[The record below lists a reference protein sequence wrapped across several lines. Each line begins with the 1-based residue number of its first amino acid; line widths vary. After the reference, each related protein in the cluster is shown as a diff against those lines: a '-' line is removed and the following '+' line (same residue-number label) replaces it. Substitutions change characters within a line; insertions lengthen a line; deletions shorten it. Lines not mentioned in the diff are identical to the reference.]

1 MMPVVAL
8 REVAAAPWGR
18 PLLDNISLAVN
29 PGIVLGILGP
39 NGAGKSS
46 LLHVIGGDIPAIAG
60 QLQLGGRSL
69 AEWTL
74 RERARSVAML
84 GQNTVLNFPFTVE
97 EVVLLAR
104 IPHSSGAA
112 RDRDIVAEV
121 MAATDTECLRG
132 RHYTA
137 LSGGEK
143 QRVQLARA
151 LAQVWRADD
160 SEVRLLLLDEP
171 TSALDPAHQQLV
183 TRCVRHLAGEG
194 CAVVV
199 VMHDCNRLAELA
211 DEITVLADGR
221 QVTTGAPEVVLT
233 PAMFA
238 SVFAVSTLIERHPVT
253 GLPLV
258 VFR

>member
-1 MMPVVAL
+1 MTPAVSL
-8 REVAAAPWGR
+8 RDVAAAPWGQ
-18 PLLDNISLAVN
+18 PLLHGVTLAVQ
-29 PGIVLGILGP
+29 PGAVLGILGP

-46 LLHVIGGDIPAIAG
+46 LLHVIGGDIPATAG
-60 QLQLGGRSL
+60 QLELGGQSL
-69 AEWTL
+69 AGVKL
-74 RERARSVAML
+74 RDRARSVAML

-104 IPHSSGAA
+104 IPHRSGAA
-112 RDRDIVAEV
+112 RDREIVAEV
-121 MAATDTECLRG
+121 MTATDTECLRG

-151 LAQVWRADD
+151 LAQVWRAED
-160 SEVRLLLLDEP
+160 SRVRVLLLDEP

-183 TRCVRHLAGEG
+183 TCCVRRLAGEG

-199 VMHDCNRLAELA
+199 VMHDFNRLAELA
-211 DEITVLADGR
+211 DEITVLANGR
-221 QVTTGAPEVVLT
+221 QVATGAPDAVLT
-233 PAMFA
+233 PDMFA
-238 SVFAVSTLIERHPVT
+238 SVFDVSILIERHPVS

-258 VFR
+258 VYR